1 MIDDNITEPY
11 EFFTFTIL
19 SVTEVGS
26 FKKPVI
32 KNLKRIIYIEDDDCK
47 FYSFNLSYLLIDYFY
62 LFQI

>member
-1 MIDDNITEPY
+1 MIDDNIIEPY

-26 FKKPVI
+26 LKNSII

-47 FYSFNLSYLLIDYFY
+47 FFSFNLFYSYQIDYFN
-62 LFQI
+62 II